1 MGFFAQG
8 VKKMAT
14 AEKMFPLTVTRPVPI
29 HSDSDRESGF
39 SQSLANFANRVFGCW
54 HRELSRPFTRQ
65 GQTFRTCL
73 GCGARREF
81 DLSKWEN
88 KGGFYRAAA

>member
-1 MGFFAQG
+1 
-8 VKKMAT
+8 MAT
-14 AEKMFPLTVTRPVPI
+14 AEKMFPLTITLPVPV
-29 HSDSDRESGF
+29 HSHSSASESALGL
-39 SQSLANFANRVFGCW
+39 SQSLKSFANRVFGCW

-81 DLSKWEN
+81 DLGKWET
-88 KGGFYRAAA
+88 KGRFYRVSP